1 MLIIFHYCSRLIE
14 RLIQIFKEISNFK
27 FNLILLF
34 LFSNFFSG
42 NYRLFKDIF
51 ISKALDTINMRQIV
65 ADIRRYYSLPMNP
78 NEVPQ
83 ETKEQGYDIGRIFL
97 SLFGVFVLNS
107 ISQNHADI
115 SLLRSEFNV
124 RFSECEKKISESEN
138 RIHTQISKIGAECG
152 KKIFESENRIHT
164 QIYNIWHKDRPTIA
178 VPHIRKRKKIKKA
191 SFRIS

>member
-1 MLIIFHYCSRLIE
+1 
-14 RLIQIFKEISNFK
+14 
-27 FNLILLF
+27 
-34 LFSNFFSG
+34 
-42 NYRLFKDIF
+42 
-51 ISKALDTINMRQIV
+51 
-65 ADIRRYYSLPMNP
+65 MNP
-78 NEVPQ
+78 NEVSQ

-124 RFSECEKKISESEN
+124 RISECEKKIS
-138 RIHTQISKIGAECG
+138 
-152 KKIFESENRIHT
+152 ESENRIHT